1 MNGPRMLAH
10 GFGIRYDL
18 PVPLYLY
25 LAAAGAAVVV
35 TFLLLGAFVRRHGE
49 DGSYPRLTLTG
60 WRPLARLVLGPAPRL
75 IGGSIGCFVL
85 ATVLVTGLGGSN
97 DATSNPAEFLVWI
110 YFWAGLVVLSGLLG
124 NLYALVNPWSALY
137 DLAQRLRGR
146 PPGGGVITYPQRLGA
161 WPAVAG
167 YCAFAWF
174 ELASGL
180 SAHPRALAAA
190 ALAYTVYTLTMMWLF
205 GRDRWLAR
213 GEAFSVLFRFI
224 GAFAPVEVRTR
235 DPSGCAACSSHCREG
250 QTVCVNC
257 GECFRSG
264 RDRDVAVRPW
274 AVGLLSLPAVGWDV
288 VVFVILT
295 LSSLAFDG
303 ISATPPWASFVDATG
318 GLSDALGVVGPVLV
332 KTAGLVAV
340 TLAFLLVFCLVV
352 RAVARTGGAPD
363 AGVRIMALF
372 AYTLVP
378 IALVYNAA
386 HNYSYM
392 VIQGQGLFPLLGDP
406 LHNGAHLLPT
416 AGYRVSFALADA
428 QLVWYIQVVLIVVGH
443 MLSVYLAHVRALS
456 FGHRAR
462 NAVIGQ
468 LPMLVL
474 MVAYTMTSLWILS
487 QPISESG

>member
-25 LAAAGAAVVV
+25 LAAAGAAVVA
-35 TFLLLGAFVRRHGE
+35 TFLLLGAFVRRHRD
-49 DGSYPRLTLTG
+49 DGAYPRLPLTG
-60 WRPLARLVLGPAPRL
+60 WAPLARLVLGPVPRV
-75 IGGSIGCFVL
+75 IGGAVGCVVL
-85 ATVLVTGLGGSN
+85 AAVVVTGLAGST

-110 YFWAGLVVLSGLLG
+110 YFWAGLVVLSGLVG
-124 NLYALVNPWSALY
+124 NLYALANPWSAVY
-137 DLAQRLRGR
+137 DLVQRLRGR
-146 PPGGGVITYPQRLGA
+146 PAGRGVLAYPQRLGA

-167 YCAFAWF
+167 YFVFAWF

-180 SAHPRALAAA
+180 SAHPRALGAA
-190 ALAYTVYTLTMMWLF
+190 ALVYTVYTLAMMWLF

-213 GEAFSVLFRFI
+213 GELFSVLFRFI
-224 GAFAPVEVRTR
+224 GAFAPFEVRTR
-235 DPSGCAACSSHCREG
+235 DPAACSACTSHCRPE
-250 QTVCVNC
+250 QTMCVNC
-257 GECFRSG
+257 GECFRNG
-264 RDRDVAVRPW
+264 PDRDVALRPW
-274 AVGLLSLPAVGWDV
+274 AVGLLTLPAVGWDV
-288 VVFVILT
+288 VVFVVLT

-318 GLSDALGVVGPVLV
+318 GLSDALGAVGPVLV
-332 KTAGLVAV
+332 KTAGLLAV
-340 TLAFLLVFCLVV
+340 TAVFLLVFTVVV
-352 RAVARTGGAPD
+352 RVVARTGGAPD

-392 VIQGQGLFPLLGDP
+392 VIQGQGLFPLLADP
-406 LHNGAHLLPT
+406 LHSGAHLLPT

-456 FGHRAR
+456 FGQRAR
-462 NAVIGQ
+462 NAVVGQ

-487 QPISESG
+487 QPISEAG